1 MATMVFVP
9 MGTRKNKVIRVVC
22 TEETYN
28 RFYSL
33 FSMYKAASA
42 EGILNR
48 KIKYAEDF
56 MIFLLELGEKALK
69 YLAKRIEAEVA

>member
-1 MATMVFVP
+1 
-9 MGTRKNKVIRVVC
+9 
-22 TEETYN
+22 
-28 RFYSL
+28 
-33 FSMYKAASA
+33 MYKAASA

-56 MIFLLELGEKALK
+56 MVFLLELGEKALK